1 MPLSLL
7 ALESPAADSAPRLAA
22 LPAAFRP
29 ALDLAG
35 AVPEFLAWRAPGAAT
50 LKTYSSVF
58 RLFTG
63 WAADQP
69 EQPFGELVRQW
80 VHHLLQAGKAAAT
93 VELHAAALRQL
104 GNYLV
109 RTGRSA
115 AGVDPDLVVPRP
127 EKQVYQ
133 RAPLSKKQAKK
144 LVAITGTE
152 GVAAQRAQAIMALML
167 RAGLRSCEVVRAD
180 VCHLQELNGYPVLWV
195 QGKGRLSAD
204 SFVVLNS
211 KAHAALLAYL
221 ETRPELAPDEPLVVS
236 LDQRGP
242 GRLTERQVQ
251 RIVTAALEAAGLK
264 KERISTHSLR
274 HTAASLAIAAGVSLC
289 AVQAM
294 MRHTDPRTTARYVH
308 LRGRLKRSAES
319 SLDF

>member
-1 MPLSLL
+1 MSVSL
-7 ALESPAADSAPRLAA
+7 LESPTLPFPVFAPS
-22 LPAAFRP
+22 
-29 ALDLAG
+29 LDLAR
-35 AVPEFLAWRAPGAAT
+35 AAAEFLAWRAPGAAT
-50 LKTYSSVF
+50 LKTYTSVY
-58 RLFTG
+58 RLFAG
-63 WAADQP
+63 WADDQAP
-69 EQPFGELVRQW
+69 APFGELVRQW
-80 VHHLLQAGKAAAT
+80 VNHLIHAGKRAAT

-109 RTGRSA
+109 RTGQSA

-127 EKQVYQ
+127 ESTVHQ
-133 RAPLSKKQAKK
+133 RGSLSKKQAKK
-144 LVAITGTE
+144 LVAATGSET
-152 GVAAQRAQAIMALML
+152 VAAKRAQAIMALML
-167 RAGLRSCEVVRAD
+167 RAGLRSCEIVRAQ
-180 VCHLQELNGYPVLWV
+180 VGHLQDLNGYPVLWV

-204 SFVVLNS
+204 SFVVLNP
-211 KAHAALLAYL
+211 KTLAALQAYL
-221 ETRPELAPDEPLVVS
+221 ATRRDPGPEEPLVVS

-242 GRLTERQVQ
+242 GRLTERQIQ

-264 KERISTHSLR
+264 EERITPHSLR

-294 MRHTDPRTTARYVH
+294 MRHNDPRTTARYVH